1 MASLSDDL
9 KRVPLF
15 SALSERQ
22 LKRLARAFRQR
33 DVAPGTTPVRQ
44 GEMSGVGFFVITGGE
59 ASVTVDGAKVA
70 QLGPGDYFGELGL
83 ISERARTAT
92 VTAETPLQL
101 LELASWD
108 FRQFIRGDP
117 EASWT
122 LLRRVVERLVEAEE
136 RNRIETGSR

>member
-1 MASLSDDL
+1 MAGLTDEL

-15 SALSERQ
+15 SGLSERQ
-22 LKRLARAFRQR
+22 LKRLSRDFKPR

-44 GEMSGVGFFVITGGE
+44 GEMSGVGFFVVTGGE

-92 VTAETPLQL
+92 VTAETPLQF

-108 FRQFIRGDP
+108 FRQFIQGNP

-122 LLRRVVERLVEAEE
+122 LLQYVVDLLAEAEE
-136 RNRIETGSR
+136 RSRRATESR